1 MMAKQERRVNR
12 YLLVLLASLALSGQV
27 AAVDEQPREGGIES
41 KDYVWNEMQGEKLL
55 ALRAKGDSG
64 RGEIAFEVCQGCHRA
79 GAVGRVNGTYP
90 RLAGQHATVLI
101 KQMTDVRAGRRDN
114 PKMYPFADKHVLEPQ
129 DIADI
134 AIYLQDLPSPPNN
147 GKGNGEGLAR
157 ARKLY
162 DADCASCHGKKG
174 MGDSNKFYPRVAGQH
189 YEYLLRESVAIRDGK
204 RRNAFPEMVKLIK
217 KYSDAEITAVAD
229 YMSRFDSK

>member
-1 MMAKQERRVNR
+1 MIKN
-12 YLLVLLASLALSGQV
+12 LLLLASSLCLAGIA
-27 AAVDEQPREGGIES
+27 AAVEKQPREEGIEA
-41 KDYVWNEMQGEKLL
+41 KDYVWNEMYADKLQSL
-55 ALRAKGDSG
+55 KAKGDVL

-79 GAVGRVNGTYP
+79 GALGRVDGSYP

-114 PKMYPFADKHVLEPQ
+114 PKMYPFADKHVIGPQ

-134 AIYLQDLPSPPNN
+134 ALFLAKLPAPPNN
-147 GKGNGEGLAR
+147 GKGKGDNLAR

-162 DADCASCHGKKG
+162 DADCASCHGDRG
-174 MGDSNKFYPRVAGQH
+174 MGDSDKFYPRVAGQH
-189 YEYLLRESVAIRDGK
+189 YEYLARESFAIRNGE
-204 RRNAFPEMVKLIK
+204 RRNAHPKMVKLIRD
-217 KYSDAEITAVAD
+217 YSDADIVIVSD